1 MHLQLNLSNQLIKQ
15 WKPELTAEPPETHP
29 LLQWRID
36 KIKLAN
42 TTANYICVNEA
53 TLFSF
58 LLPRLP
64 GKKQLQVQQ
73 YFADRLM
80 IILEESFFPPP
91 ALQLFANLPVLYGKT
106 KCKRMIGTV
115 TDMRFRY
122 DLFYCDALPLQEA
135 EKRVNDCPTQGP
147 DYRWPVREFLKLRE
161 LFDDPHGSLLTFKM
175 PAELVYA
182 ARQSLWKTTP
192 PALHYLSEDPEDDN
206 AFIGKVTVAD
216 LMVFYNVAHG
226 LLQQPVS
233 FEIKKKLHPVS
244 IYIGDILKAMDLL

>member
-73 YFADRLM
+73 YFADRLLV
-80 IILEESFFPPP
+80 ILEEFFFPPP
-91 ALQLFANLPVLYGKT
+91 ALQLADNLPVLYGKT

-122 DLFYCDALPLQEA
+122 DLFYCKGLSLPEA
-135 EKRVNDCPTQGP
+135 EERVNNSPTQGP
-147 DYRWPVREFLKLRE
+147 DYRWPIREFIRLRE
-161 LFDDPHGSLLTFKM
+161 QFDDPYGSLLTFKM

-182 ARQSLWKTTP
+182 ARQSLYKAVP
-192 PALHYLSEDPEDDN
+192 PALLCLSKDSEDDN
-206 AFIGKVTVAD
+206 AFIGRVTLAD
-216 LMVFYNVAHG
+216 LMVFHNAVQEV
-226 LLQQPVS
+226 LQQPGS
-233 FEIKKKLHPVS
+233 FEIKKKLFPVS
-244 IYIGDILKAMDLL
+244 TYLGDILSAMYE